1 MSRMSPS
8 FVAVAVAIATI
19 PGCMAHHH
27 HADHGQRGGEAGL
40 GLTVVGTGESK
51 AAPDSARTTVGI
63 EVRDASAERATQQA
77 NERMA
82 AVIAAIKGAGVA
94 EADLRTS
101 DFSIS
106 FEREFN
112 QQPLVQIQ
120 PAPAKAGPAARGV
133 AAPPA
138 PQPPAEPR
146 GMYRVSNMVE
156 VLIRDVG
163 KTSQVLTAATDAGAN
178 NVWEVSFDIADRE
191 PLHAQA
197 REQAIRRA
205 KESAAHIAKL
215 TGAKLGPIIAIED
228 APATGGP
235 VYASL
240 RSEKA
245 MANAPIE
252 PGQRTVTHQVRLVYA
267 LE

>member
-1 MSRMSPS
+1 MSRMSS
-8 FVAVAVAIATI
+8 RFAELVLVIAVAAS
-19 PGCMAHHH
+19 PGCAAHGPHGPGHH
-27 HADHGQRGGEAGL
+27 THGGAREE
-40 GLTVVGTGESK
+40 GLTVVGTGEAK

-63 EVRDASAERATQQA
+63 EVRDVSVEKATQQA
-77 NERMA
+77 NERMTT
-82 AVIAAIKGAGVA
+82 VLAAIKGVGVA

-106 FEREFN
+106 FERDFN
-112 QQPLVQIQ
+112 PQPVVQVQ
-120 PAPAKAGPAARGV
+120 TAPAKSGPAGR
-133 AAPPA
+133 AAPA
-138 PQPPAEPR
+138 PPSEPK
-146 GMYRVSNMVE
+146 GVYRVSNMVE
-156 VLIRDVG
+156 VFIRDVG

-205 KESAAHIAKL
+205 KESAAQLAKL
-215 TGAKLGPIIAIED
+215 TGAKLGRLIAIED
-228 APATGGP
+228 SPATAGP
-235 VYASL
+235 VYAAL
-240 RSEKA
+240 RAEKS

-252 PGQRTVTHQVRLVYA
+252 AGQRTVTHQVRLVYA